1 MAQVRAN
8 MGNQTVD
15 LVMET
20 GIASG
25 SAGLN
30 RFAVFR
36 GCFVE
41 TMVQWK
47 KEVKLGRIPK
57 IQKKWLPPKKASKY
71 LKMDFSGTLTL
82 FLHHHI
88 IIFMTWEASR
98 IGQTSLFFQE
108 GGDLAIISHSRW
120 RVQHQQQVLPN
131 KHTTHRGMRFDAN
144 CSDVKCLH
152 AQVADE
158 LSRGGNAIGRQV
170 GWREIWKVL
179 GKAFGG
185 DHFSL

>member
-47 KEVKLGRIPK
+47 KEVKLGRTK
-57 IQKKWLPPKKASKY
+57 APKKVIAPQKGIEVSQDGFFWHANIVSSSSY
-71 LKMDFSGTLTL
+71 
-82 FLHHHI
+82 HHI
-88 IIFMTWEASR
+88 HDLGSIQNWTNKPFFSR
-98 IGQTSLFFQE
+98 GWWPGDNLAFPLKSPAPATSFTKQAHHPPRHAIWCQLQRCE
-108 GGDLAIISHSRW
+108 VPPCAGGWWAVAWWQCYWPPGGVKGDLEGVR
-120 RVQHQQQVLPN
+120 
-131 KHTTHRGMRFDAN
+131 
-144 CSDVKCLH
+144 
-152 AQVADE
+152 
-158 LSRGGNAIGRQV
+158 
-170 GWREIWKVL
+170 
-179 GKAFGG
+179 
-185 DHFSL
+185 

>member
-47 KEVKLGRIPK
+47 KEVKLGRTK
-57 IQKKWLPPKKASKY
+57 TPKKVIAPQKGIEVSQDGFFWHANLVSSSSY
-71 LKMDFSGTLTL
+71 
-82 FLHHHI
+82 HHI
-88 IIFMTWEASR
+88 HDLGSIQNWTNKPFFSRGWWPGDNSR
-98 IGQTSLFFQE
+98 IPVEESSTSNKFYQTSTPPTEACDLMPIAAMWSASMRRWLMSCRVVAMLLAARWGE
-108 GGDLAIISHSRW
+108 GRS
-120 RVQHQQQVLPN
+120 
-131 KHTTHRGMRFDAN
+131 
-144 CSDVKCLH
+144 
-152 AQVADE
+152 
-158 LSRGGNAIGRQV
+158 GRC
-170 GWREIWKVL
+170 
-179 GKAFGG
+179 
-185 DHFSL
+185 